1 MLSAANRLRDR
12 ADFAAI
18 RQRGRRWR
26 DDLLILNAMPRGAN
40 GPSRYGFV
48 VSRRIGN
55 AVSRN
60 RVRRRLRA
68 VVRGHLDQLARGYDV
83 VVIARPGIAEVSYAV
98 LEAAM
103 LDLLRLARLMPDLP
117 EVS

>member
-1 MLSAANRLRDR
+1 
-12 ADFAAI
+12 
-18 RQRGRRWR
+18 
-26 DDLLILNAMPRGAN
+26 MPRGAD

-68 VVRGHLDQLARGYDV
+68 IVRGHLDQLAMGYDV
-83 VVIARPGIAEVSYAV
+83 VVIARPGTAEVSHTA
-98 LEAAM
+98 LDDAM

>member
-1 MLSAANRLRDR
+1 MLSAPNRLRDR
-12 ADFAAI
+12 ADFEAV

-26 DDLLILNAMPRGAN
+26 GDLLILNVMPREAD

-68 VVRGHLDQLARGYDV
+68 IVRGHLDELARGYDV
-83 VVIARPGIAEVSYAV
+83 VVIARPGTAGVGYAA
-98 LEAAM
+98 LDSAL
-103 LDLLRLARLMPDLP
+103 LDLLRLARLVSDLP